1 MHQGEIC
8 IPGKSQRTIHVGMLT
23 SSYLFIVCM
32 NLARLFIFC
41 LDFLRTH
48 KTGKE
53 LSGTG
58 ERMLTHDK
66 HILFWSI
73 ETSMSGSNV
82 TEVKWISQSEL
93 WLS

>member
-1 MHQGEIC
+1 
-8 IPGKSQRTIHVGMLT
+8 
-23 SSYLFIVCM
+23 M

-41 LDFLRTH
+41 LDFLRTQ
-48 KTGKE
+48 KTGIQ

-58 ERMLTHDK
+58 EGMLTHDK
-66 HILFWSI
+66 QILFWSI